1 MGKNRFVS
9 RGFWIPASAGMTHGE
24 EGKTK
29 KEGFCNSPFGFTFED
44 LLNPLKLRE
53 LDQVFCRHLKVND
66 EELARRLKIAREK
79 GLSSLEESALI
90 LDLAPYVEDFLGELF
105 SIQKEVT
112 ALQEQTYALAPLY
125 RAKRLFVQRV
135 AAKAYSKDETLTF
148 DGKALQVKLAQMM
161 GEPYTDLT
169 FARHVLKT
177 MQMKAMQLQDPES
190 PSLCSGAQDDTR
202 YKKRCHP
209 EESRRDELRIS
220 FQDEDFLETAK
231 KYAAWAIHQPLP
243 TILFRLPRKIIPNEL
258 LPVQQKSLS
267 EEHTLDQAHY
277 CILCH
282 NQEKDSCSKS
292 EKGCPLEQKISE
304 MNTLRVQG
312 NALGALA
319 TIMIDNPMVAA
330 TGYRICNDC
339 SKACIFQKQ
348 EPVNIPSI
356 ETQTLES
363 VLNLPW
369 GVEIYS
375 LLSRWNP
382 LNFRHPFPKEPT
394 GYKILVAGMGPAG
407 FTLAHYLMNEGHQVI
422 GIDGLKIEPLSSD
435 LLTKPIRNWKDL
447 KKPLDSRL
455 PAGFGGVAE
464 YGITDRWNKNFLLL
478 VRILLERRSLFSLY
492 DNIYLGSTLTLP
504 QAFEMGFDHVALCF
518 GAGRPNT
525 LDLPRSLARGV
536 RLAADFLMNLQLSG
550 AALKESLSNLQVRL
564 PIVVIGGG
572 LTAVD
577 TAVEALKYYPKQVEK
592 FLKRIEEL
600 NDLPPAL
607 SPEEKEIANEFVEHA
622 KAFRKGDFSA
632 LEGASKI
639 LYRKGLPDSPAYRLN
654 SDELDLAL
662 QEGIQLIENTSV
674 EEIKIDSYGHVKSL
688 KTQDKTYPCRTLLI
702 ATGTQ
707 KNQGY
712 NDDRVSIY
720 GDLDPLY
727 HGNVVKAMASA
738 KNGYPQI
745 CEKLVQAAPRSLKVD
760 LEELFTTYVVSIN
773 RLTSSIVEIIVK
785 SPQAVKNFKP
795 GQFFRFQT
803 YGPQSL
809 EAIALTGASSDPRGG
824 LLSLIILEMGGS
836 SSLCQYLEKRQKVAL
851 MGPTGMPTEIPQDE
865 KILLI
870 GGGLGNAVL
879 FSIGRALKDNN
890 NHVTYVA
897 GYKSAKDVFKQEE
910 IESVADQVIW
920 CSESSPLIKANR
932 PQDISMEGSVLE
944 GLLKVAESSSK
955 TIDRIITIGSDRMMA
970 AVACARKTILKPV
983 LKTEHLAIGS
993 INSSMQCMMKGICG
1007 QCLQTLVDP
1016 QTGERRVVFSCEAQD
1031 QNLDEVQFDD
1041 LHQRLKQNSL
1051 LEKQTGQWIRQKW
1064 KMI

>member
-1 MGKNRFVS
+1 MTSVS
-9 RGFWIPASAGMTHGE
+9 
-24 EGKTK
+24 
-29 KEGFCNSPFGFTFED
+29 FGFTFED
-44 LLNPLKLRE
+44 FLNPLKLKE
-53 LDQVFCRHLKVND
+53 LDQVFCRYLKEND
-66 EELARRLKIAREK
+66 KELARHLEIGREK
-79 GLSSLEESALI
+79 DLVPLEESALI

-105 SIQKEVT
+105 SIQKELSV
-112 ALQEQTYALAPLY
+112 LQEQTYALAPLY

-135 AAKAYSKDETLTF
+135 AAKTYSKEEALTF
-148 DGKALQVKLAQMM
+148 DGKVLQGQLAQIMN
-161 GEPYTDLT
+161 ESYSDLA
-169 FARHVLKT
+169 FACHVLKT
-177 MQMKAMQLQDPES
+177 K
-190 PSLCSGAQDDTR
+190 
-202 YKKRCHP
+202 
-209 EESRRDELRIS
+209 
-220 FQDEDFLETAK
+220 DEDFLDVAK

-243 TILFRLPRKIIPNEL
+243 RILFRLPRKIIPNEL
-258 LPVQQKSLS
+258 LRVQQKSLS
-267 EEHTLDQAHY
+267 EEYALDQAHY

-282 NQEKDSCSKS
+282 SQEKDSCSKS
-292 EKGCPLEQKISE
+292 PNGCPLDQKISE

-312 NALGALA
+312 NVLGALA

-382 LNFRHPFPKEPT
+382 LNFKRPFPKEPA
-394 GYKILVAGMGPAG
+394 GYKVLVAGMGPAG

-422 GIDGLKIEPLSSD
+422 GIDGLKIEPLPSE
-435 LLTKPIRNWKDL
+435 LFTKPIRDWKDL
-447 KKPLDSRL
+447 KEPLDSRL

-464 YGITDRWNKNFLLL
+464 YGITDRWEKNFLLL

-492 DNIYLGSTLTLP
+492 DNVRLGSTLTLS

-525 LDLPRSLARGV
+525 LDLPHSLARGV
-536 RLAADFLMNLQLSG
+536 RVASDFLMNLQLSG
-550 AALKESLSNLQVRL
+550 AALEESLSNLQIRL

-592 FLKRIEEL
+592 FLKRIEEIGG
-600 NDLPPAL
+600 LPPAL
-607 SPEEKEIANEFVEHA
+607 SAEEQEIADEFVEHA
-622 KAFRKGDFSA
+622 RAFRTGDFSA

-639 LYRKGLPDSPAYRLN
+639 LYRKQLQESPAFRLN
-654 SDELDLAL
+654 PEEVDLAL
-662 QEGIQLIENTSV
+662 QEGIQFVENTSI
-674 EEIKIDSYGHVKSL
+674 EEIKIDDYGHVRSL

-707 KNQGY
+707 ANQGY
-712 NDDRVSIY
+712 DDDRVSIY
-720 GDLDPLY
+720 GDLDPRY

-745 CEKLVQAAPRSLKVD
+745 SEKLLQSPPQSLKVD
-760 LEELFTTYVVSIN
+760 LEELLTTHIVSVN
-773 RLTSSIVEIIVK
+773 RLTPSIIETIVK
-785 SPQAVKNFKP
+785 APQAVKNFKP

-809 EAIALTGASSDPRGG
+809 EAIALTGASSDSQRGS
-824 LLSLIILEMGGS
+824 LSLIILEMGGS
-836 SSLCQYLEKRQKVAL
+836 SSLCQYLKKGEKVAL
-851 MGPTGMPTEIPQDE
+851 MGPTGAPTEIPQGE
-865 KILLI
+865 TVLLI

-879 FSIGRALKDNN
+879 FSIGHALKDNN
-890 NHVTYVA
+890 NHVVYVA
-897 GYKSAKDVFKQEE
+897 GYKASSDLFKKEE
-910 IESVADQVIW
+910 IEAVADQVIW

-932 PQDISMEGSVLE
+932 PQDISVEGTILD
-944 GLLKVAESSSK
+944 GLLKVAEPLSK

-983 LKTEHLAIGS
+983 LNPNHLAIAS
-993 INSSMQCMMKGICG
+993 INSPMQCMMKGVCG

-1016 QTGERRVVFSCEAQD
+1016 QTGQRRVIFSCEAQD
-1031 QNLDEVQFDD
+1031 QNLEEVQFDD

-1051 LEKQTGQWIRQKW
+1051 LEKQTGQWIKQKW
-1064 KMI
+1064 KMV

>member
-1 MGKNRFVS
+1 MTSVS
-9 RGFWIPASAGMTHGE
+9 
-24 EGKTK
+24 
-29 KEGFCNSPFGFTFED
+29 FGFTFED
-44 LLNPLKLRE
+44 FLNPLKLKE
-53 LDQVFCRHLKVND
+53 LDQVFCRYLKEND
-66 EELARRLKIAREK
+66 KELARHLEIGREK
-79 GLSSLEESALI
+79 DLVPLEESALI

-105 SIQKEVT
+105 SIQKELSV
-112 ALQEQTYALAPLY
+112 LQEQTYALAPLY

-135 AAKAYSKDETLTF
+135 AAKTYSKEEALTF
-148 DGKALQVKLAQMM
+148 DGKVLQGQLAQIMD
-161 GEPYTDLT
+161 ESYSDLA
-169 FARHVLKT
+169 FACHVLKT
-177 MQMKAMQLQDPES
+177 K
-190 PSLCSGAQDDTR
+190 
-202 YKKRCHP
+202 
-209 EESRRDELRIS
+209 
-220 FQDEDFLETAK
+220 DEDFLDVAK

-243 TILFRLPRKIIPNEL
+243 RILFRLPRKIIPNEL
-258 LPVQQKSLS
+258 LRVQQKSLS
-267 EEHTLDQAHY
+267 EEYALDQAHY

-282 NQEKDSCSKS
+282 SQEKDSCSKS
-292 EKGCPLEQKISE
+292 PNGCPLDQKISE

-312 NALGALA
+312 NVLGALA

-382 LNFRHPFPKEPT
+382 LNFKRPFPKEPA
-394 GYKILVAGMGPAG
+394 GYKVLVAGMGPAG

-422 GIDGLKIEPLSSD
+422 GIDGLKIEPLPSE
-435 LLTKPIRNWKDL
+435 LFTKPIRDWKDL
-447 KKPLDSRL
+447 KEPLDSRL

-464 YGITDRWNKNFLLL
+464 YGITDRWEKNFLLL

-492 DNIYLGSTLTLP
+492 DNVRLGSTLTLS

-525 LDLPRSLARGV
+525 LDLPHSLARGV
-536 RLAADFLMNLQLSG
+536 RVASDFLMNLQLSG
-550 AALKESLSNLQVRL
+550 AALEESLSNLQIRL

-592 FLKRIEEL
+592 FLKRIEEIGG
-600 NDLPPAL
+600 LPPAL
-607 SPEEKEIANEFVEHA
+607 SAEEQEIADEFVEHA
-622 KAFRKGDFSA
+622 RAFRTGDFSA

-639 LYRKGLPDSPAYRLN
+639 LYRKQLQESPAFRLN
-654 SDELDLAL
+654 PEEVDLAL
-662 QEGIQLIENTSV
+662 QEGIQFVENTSI
-674 EEIKIDSYGHVKSL
+674 EEIKIDDYGHVRSL

-707 KNQGY
+707 ANQGY
-712 NDDRVSIY
+712 DDDRVSIY
-720 GDLDPLY
+720 GDLDPRY

-745 CEKLVQAAPRSLKVD
+745 SEKLLQSPPQSLKVD
-760 LEELFTTYVVSIN
+760 LEELLTTHVVSVN
-773 RLTSSIVEIIVK
+773 RLTPSIIETIVK
-785 SPQAVKNFKP
+785 APQAVKNFKP

-809 EAIALTGASSDPRGG
+809 EAIALTGASSDSQRGS
-824 LLSLIILEMGGS
+824 LSLIILEMGGS
-836 SSLCQYLEKRQKVAL
+836 SSLCQYLKKGEKVAL
-851 MGPTGMPTEIPQDE
+851 MGPTGAPTEIPQGE
-865 KILLI
+865 TVLLI

-879 FSIGRALKDNN
+879 FSIGHALKDNN
-890 NHVTYVA
+890 NHVVYVA
-897 GYKSAKDVFKQEE
+897 GYKASSDLFKKEE
-910 IESVADQVIW
+910 IEAVADQVIW

-932 PQDISMEGSVLE
+932 PQDISVEGTILD
-944 GLLKVAESSSK
+944 GLLKVAEPLSK

-983 LKTEHLAIGS
+983 LNPNHLAIAS
-993 INSSMQCMMKGICG
+993 INSPMQCMMKGVCG

-1016 QTGERRVVFSCEAQD
+1016 QTGQRRVIFSCEAQD
-1031 QNLDEVQFDD
+1031 QNLEEVQFDD

-1051 LEKQTGQWIRQKW
+1051 LEKQTGQWIKQKW
-1064 KMI
+1064 KMV

>member
-1 MGKNRFVS
+1 MAFLS
-9 RGFWIPASAGMTHGE
+9 
-24 EGKTK
+24 
-29 KEGFCNSPFGFTFED
+29 FGFTFED

-53 LDQVFCRHLKVND
+53 LDQIFCRRLKEND
-66 EELARRLKIAREK
+66 EELAQRLKFAREK
-79 GLSSLEESALI
+79 DLSSFKESALI

-125 RAKRLFVQRV
+125 RAKRFFVQRIV
-135 AAKAYSKDETLTF
+135 AKAYSKDKALTF
-148 DGKALQVKLAQMM
+148 DGEALQVLLTQIM

-169 FARHVLKT
+169 FARHVLKA
-177 MQMKAMQLQDPES
+177 MQAKAMQLQDPES
-190 PSLCSGAQDDTR
+190 PSLCSGSQDDTK
-202 YKKRCHP
+202 YIKKCHP

-220 FQDEDFLETAK
+220 SQDEDFLEIAK

-258 LPVQQKSLS
+258 LRVQQKSLS
-267 EEHTLDQAHY
+267 EEYTLDQAHY

-292 EKGCPLEQKISE
+292 AKGCPLKQKISE

-312 NALGALA
+312 SVLGALA

-339 SKACIFQKQ
+339 SKACIFEKQ

-363 VLNLPW
+363 VLNFPW

-382 LNFRHPFPKEPT
+382 LNFRHFLPKEPT
-394 GYKILVAGMGPAG
+394 GYKVLVAGMGPAG
-407 FTLAHYLMNEGHQVI
+407 FTLAHYLMNEGHQVV

-435 LLTKPIRNWKDL
+435 LLTKPVRNWKDL
-447 KKPLDSRL
+447 KEPLDSRL
-455 PAGFGGVAE
+455 PEGFGGVAE
-464 YGITDRWNKNFLLL
+464 YGITARWEKNFLLL
-478 VRILLERRSLFSLY
+478 IRILLERRSLFSLY
-492 DNIYLGSTLTLP
+492 DNVHLGSTLTLP

-525 LDLPRSLARGV
+525 LDLPNSLARGV
-536 RLAADFLMNLQLSG
+536 RLASDFLMNLQLSG
-550 AALKESLSNLQVRL
+550 AALQESLSNLQMRL
-564 PIVVIGGG
+564 PIIVIGGG

-577 TAVEALKYYPKQVEK
+577 TAVEALKYYPRQVEK
-592 FLKRIEEL
+592 FLRRMEEL
-600 NDLPPAL
+600 CVLPSAL
-607 SPEEKEIANEFVEHA
+607 SLEEKETADEFSKHA

-632 LEGASKI
+632 LEDASKV
-639 LYRKGLPDSPAYRLN
+639 LYRKRLQESPAFRLN
-654 SDELDLAL
+654 PEEVDLAL
-662 QEGIQLIENTSV
+662 QEGIQFVENTSV
-674 EEIKIDSYGHVKSL
+674 EEIQIDEHGHIKNV

-707 KNQGY
+707 ANQRY

-720 GDLDPLY
+720 GDLDPRY

-745 CEKLVQAAPRSLKVD
+745 CEKLVQSSPQLLKVN
-760 LEELFTTYVVSIN
+760 LEQLLTTHVVSVN
-773 RLTSSIVEIIVK
+773 RLTSSIIEIIVK
-785 SPQAVKNFKP
+785 APQAVKNFKP

-803 YGPQSL
+803 YGSQSL
-809 EAIALTGASSDPRGG
+809 EAIALTGASSDPQNGF
-824 LLSLIILEMGGS
+824 LSLIILEMGGS
-836 SSLCQYLEKRQKVAL
+836 SSLCQYLKKDEKVAL
-851 MGPTGMPTEIPQDE
+851 MGPTGAPTEIPQDE
-865 KILLI
+865 TVLLI

-879 FSIGRALKDNN
+879 FSIGHALKNNN
-890 NHVTYVA
+890 NHVIYVA
-897 GYKSAKDVFKQEE
+897 GYKSAENVFKQGE
-910 IESVADQVIW
+910 IEAVANRVIW
-920 CSESSPLIKANR
+920 CSESFPLVKTSR
-932 PQDISMEGSVLE
+932 PQDVSIEGTVLE
-944 GLLKVAESSSK
+944 GLLTLAESSSK
-955 TIDRIITIGSDRMMA
+955 STNRIITIGSDQMMA
-970 AVACARKTILKPV
+970 AVKCARKTILKPI
-983 LKTEHLAIGS
+983 LKANHLAIGS
-993 INSSMQCMMKGICG
+993 INSPMQCMMRGVCG
-1007 QCLQTLVDP
+1007 QCLQILINP
-1016 QTGERRVVFSCEAQD
+1016 QTGQRRVVFSCEAQD

-1051 LEKQTGQWIRQKW
+1051 LEKQTGQWIKQKW
-1064 KMI
+1064 KMA